1 MENSIDKLTLELLIN
16 KQHYSKYLSKTDPK
30 KHDEYKEY
38 KSKLRKY
45 SVDIVDITSQLID
58 NPKTMFSAEIEE
70 TFDAYVKSI
79 FKYFEIKELEKSNEY
94 NYDNNNNKNEDEDV
108 LFGNCDNNLLQNA
121 GQRQES
127 AQETENEEHTEEQ
140 EGSPMM
146 KSFWGKE
153 KVIKKSST
161 IPHYDMNMFHK
172 KR

>member
-45 SVDIVDITSQLID
+45 SVDIVDITSQLIE
-58 NPKTMFSAEIEE
+58 NPKTMFSSEIEE

-79 FKYFEIKELEKSNEY
+79 FKYFEMKELEKTNEY
-94 NYDNNNNKNEDEDV
+94 NNTYINEDEDV
-108 LFGNCDNNLLQNA
+108 MFGNCDSLLLKKQDDN
-121 GQRQES
+121 QEN
-127 AQETENEEHTEEQ
+127 QENNEEKSQEQ
-140 EGSPMM
+140 SPMM

-153 KVIKKSST
+153 KVIKKNS
-161 IPHYDMNMFHK
+161 ILPHYDMNMFQRK
-172 KR
+172 K

>member
-45 SVDIVDITSQLID
+45 SVDIVDVTSQLID

-121 GQRQES
+121 GQIQES

>member
-94 NYDNNNNKNEDEDV
+94 NYDNNKNEDEDV

-121 GQRQES
+121 GQRQER
-127 AQETENEEHTEEQ
+127 AQETENEEHSEEQ

-161 IPHYDMNMFHK
+161 IPYYDMNMFHK

>member
-79 FKYFEIKELEKSNEY
+79 FKHFELKELEKSNEY
-94 NYDNNNNKNEDEDV
+94 NHDDYKNEDEDV
-108 LFGNCDNNLLQNA
+108 MFGNCDNLMQNKQDNEYEDTA
-121 GQRQES
+121 EQD
-127 AQETENEEHTEEQ
+127 TEDPEQ
-140 EGSPMM
+140 SPMM
-146 KSFWGKE
+146 KSFWSKDKVVKQKGK
-153 KVIKKSST
+153 IPYYDMTMFQKKS
-161 IPHYDMNMFHK
+161 
-172 KR
+172 R

>member
-30 KHDEYKEY
+30 KHDEYQEY

>member
-79 FKYFEIKELEKSNEY
+79 FKHFELKELEKSNEY
-94 NYDNNNNKNEDEDV
+94 NHDDYKNEDEDV
-108 LFGNCDNNLLQNA
+108 MFGNCDNLLQNKQDNEYEDTA
-121 GQRQES
+121 EQD
-127 AQETENEEHTEEQ
+127 TEDPEQ
-140 EGSPMM
+140 SPMM
-146 KSFWGKE
+146 KSFWSKDKVVKQKGK
-153 KVIKKSST
+153 IPYYDMTMFQKKS
-161 IPHYDMNMFHK
+161 
-172 KR
+172 R

>member
-45 SVDIVDITSQLID
+45 SVDIIDITSQLIE
-58 NPKTMFSAEIEE
+58 NPKKMFSAEIEE

-79 FKYFEIKELEKSNEY
+79 FKHFELKELEKSNEY
-94 NYDNNNNKNEDEDV
+94 NHNGYKNEDDEDV
-108 LFGNCDNNLLQNA
+108 LFGNCDNLLQNK
-121 GQRQES
+121 QSNEY
-127 AQETENEEHTEEQ
+127 EEENTEQDTERPDQ
-140 EGSPMM
+140 SPMM

-153 KVIKKSST
+153 KVIKQSIS
-161 IPHYDMNMFHK
+161 IPYYDMNMFHK
-172 KR
+172 KSR

>member
-16 KQHYSKYLSKTDPK
+16 KQHYSKYLSKTNPK

-45 SVDIVDITSQLID
+45 SVDIVDMTSQLID

-79 FKYFEIKELEKSNEY
+79 FKHFELKELENSNEY
-94 NYDNNNNKNEDEDV
+94 NHESYKNEDEDV
-108 LFGNCDNNLLQNA
+108 MFGNCDNNLLQNK
-121 GQRQES
+121 QSNEYQENTE
-127 AQETENEEHTEEQ
+127 QDTDETDQ
-140 EGSPMM
+140 SPMM
-146 KSFWGKE
+146 KSFWSKDKVVKQKGK
-153 KVIKKSST
+153 
-161 IPHYDMNMFHK
+161 IPYYDMTMFHK

>member
-127 AQETENEEHTEEQ
+127 AQETENEEHREEQ